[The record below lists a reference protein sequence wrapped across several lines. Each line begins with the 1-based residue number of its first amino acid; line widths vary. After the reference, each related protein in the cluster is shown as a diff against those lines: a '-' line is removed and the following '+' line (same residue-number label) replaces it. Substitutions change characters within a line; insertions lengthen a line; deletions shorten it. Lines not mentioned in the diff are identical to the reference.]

1 MKPPPRKKR
10 SELTVGELRDLERKE
25 EAERQEWDR
34 ENEARIKSLD
44 MRTEIQ
50 QTIIDNIER
59 DIRIC
64 KSKIDDMKEDYR
76 DYERSSTFVDE
87 LEELY
92 GELGLLTSK
101 RDVMKHFAFNEL
113 LQTDTSHRN
122 PSWRTYQ
129 EEYCEATS
137 QYDDGDTPP
146 YRSTINSDPFWSV
159 GIVEEDV
166 LCPKSDYP
174 PTEFGKINYDAQED
188 RLNKDL

>member
-1 MKPPPRKKR
+1 MKPPPKKKR

-25 EAERQEWDR
+25 EVERQEWDR

-44 MRTEIQ
+44 IRTEIQ

-76 DYERSSTFVDE
+76 DYERSSTFIDE

-101 RDVMKHFAFNEL
+101 RDVMKHFGFNEP

-122 PSWRTYQ
+122 PSWVVSET
-129 EEYCEATS
+129 
-137 QYDDGDTPP
+137 
-146 YRSTINSDPFWSV
+146 NSDPNFSV
-159 GIVEEDV
+159 GYLDDDEGAMKMTSYEDV
-166 LCPKSDYP
+166 CLPISDYP
-174 PTEFGKINYDAQED
+174 PTEFRKIDYDAQED
-188 RLNKDL
+188 KLNRDL